1 MGSELLEKFREFLVS
16 CRKRAD
22 HSYLSVQKESESH
35 KESNGPAF
43 YMNNTTVGRYERG
56 GMPSPPKLLTLARIY
71 RTPVGE
77 FFRALGA
84 SDEEICSCS
93 KKLPENDEERELSE
107 DLFWILRKGNQIGVD
122 AVKATIRAALKIPPG
137 KK

>member
-22 HSYLSVQKESESH
+22 HNYLSVQKESESH
-35 KESNGPAF
+35 KESYGPAF

-71 RTPVGE
+71 GTPVGE

-84 SDEEICSCS
+84 SDEEICECH
-93 KKLPENDEERELSE
+93 KTLPANTQERQIVT
-107 DLFWILRKGNQIGVD
+107 DLLEVVRTGDNLAIETVKGAIAMAIQRGQKSD
-122 AVKATIRAALKIPPG
+122 
-137 KK
+137 

>member
-1 MGSELLEKFREFLVS
+1 MRSELLEKFRGFLVS
-16 CRKRAD
+16 CRKVSN
-22 HSYLSVQKESESH
+22 HTYLSVQKESESQ
-35 KESNGPAF
+35 KKSYGPAF
-43 YMNNTTVGRYERG
+43 YMNNTTVRRYELG

-93 KKLPENDEERELSE
+93 KKLPQNDEERELAES
-107 DLFWILRKGNQIGVD
+107 LFRILRRGDQIGID
-122 AVKATIRAALKIPPG
+122 AVKAAIRAALEIPPG

>member
-1 MGSELLEKFREFLVS
+1 MEFLDKFRKFLIESRNKV
-16 CRKRAD
+16 D
-22 HSYLSVQKESESH
+22 HNHLSVQKESESH
-35 KESNGPAF
+35 REAYGPAF
-43 YMNNTTVGRYERG
+43 YIHNTTVRKYELG

-93 KKLPENDEERELSE
+93 KKLPQNDEERELAES
-107 DLFWILRKGNQIGVD
+107 LFSILRKGNQLGIDV
-122 AVKATIRAALKIPPG
+122 VKAALRAALEIPPG
-137 KK
+137 KE